1 LRIKKAREGDEKG
14 DEENEG
20 VHRVMIPEVDSS
32 SSVRERTKIREG
44 FQLDTP
50 SSPWRGRWW
59 PWLVFG
65 CLCLWPAGALAAN
78 WVELA
83 ATAAGPEGYY
93 DADSFERINP
103 ELFQITI
110 KWVHNEASKRQT
122 IEVRRQSRLPV
133 DRYED
138 LAYSVSSPVLDCWGK
153 QSRSTGFVDYD
164 ASGQEIGRLVQ
175 TPTWVPWAR
184 LSPNPPDQEI
194 CRRLSNR

>member
-1 LRIKKAREGDEKG
+1 M
-14 DEENEG
+14 
-20 VHRVMIPEVDSS
+20 VV
-32 SSVRERTKIREG
+32 
-44 FQLDTP
+44 
-50 SSPWRGRWW
+50 
-59 PWLVFG
+59 G
-65 CLCLWPAGALAAN
+65 CACLFPVQALAAN

-83 ATAAGPEGYY
+83 TTPTGLETYY
-93 DADSFERINP
+93 DADSFERINAD
-103 ELFQITI
+103 LIQITI

>member
-1 LRIKKAREGDEKG
+1 
-14 DEENEG
+14 
-20 VHRVMIPEVDSS
+20 MIPEVDSS

-83 ATAAGPEGYY
+83 ATAAGPEAYY

-184 LSPNPPDQEI
+184 RSPNPPDQEI